1 MVSLGCVLKTVLGKA
16 YPWQQ
21 RVIVVPT
28 SVFQSL
34 SMNLVIA
41 WADPGGGSRGPDP
54 PFWAT
59 IWAF

>member
-41 WADPGGGSRGPDP
+41 WADPKMPP
-54 PFWAT
+54 PFKNPGSAPV
-59 IWAF
+59 